1 MSNRGKLVSEWIRKQ
16 KITGLKQVF
25 PVLDHC
31 TLSSLRALTR
41 RDMFK
46 AGLLGGAGA
55 AGVAALGSAASVASA
70 EPTSQ
75 ACASLVPAALGGPVP
90 SDRNVISLRWLGCA
104 CFELVYRNQVI
115 LLDAWYDRPLC
126 RDIGFAP
133 PQVVRADTIFIGHA
147 HFDHIADA
155 ASIAKRTEA
164 TVVADQTVGAGVLLS
179 QGLPAG
185 QIRSVNGLGG
195 ELLQFNGFTVQ
206 PILAHHSVFPSSLNS
221 EGESAMQEINDAYL
235 ALVNPPF
242 TSADL
247 AASAAVVGRGSFDP
261 RIAAQGTIAYVFTFE
276 SGYRMV
282 WLDSAGPITP
292 YLQAAMETIK
302 STNLAIVG
310 YTAQGFP
317 RFQLPVTLSLV
328 NLFNPDLFLPAHH
341 DEFLFSR
348 DGKSLVA
355 FSDMATE
362 PLFLAMRDSMPKTRT
377 FSGLYRTAVCI
388 NINNGKI
395 ADHDK
400 G

>member
-1 MSNRGKLVSEWIRKQ
+1 MLVSEWIRGRK
-16 KITGLKQVF
+16 KATLKHVI

-31 TLSSLRALTR
+31 TRSSLRILTR
-41 RDMFK
+41 REMFK

-55 AGVAALGSAASVASA
+55 AGVAALGSVANVASA

-75 ACASLVPAALGGPVP
+75 ACTSLVPAAVGGPMP
-90 SDRNVISLRWLGCA
+90 WDRNVISLRWLGCS

-126 RDIGFAP
+126 RDIGLTP
-133 PQVVRADTIFIGHA
+133 QQVVRADTIFIGHA

-155 ASIAKRTEA
+155 VSIAKRTDA

-179 QGLPAG
+179 QGLPAS

-261 RIAAQGTIAYVFTFE
+261 RIATQGTIAYLFTFD

-282 WLDSAGPITP
+282 WVDSAGPITP
-292 YLQAAMETIK
+292 YLQAAMETLK

-310 YTAQGFP
+310 DTGQVFP

-328 NLFNPDLFLPAHH
+328 NLFNPELFMPAHH

-362 PLFLAMRDSMPKTRT
+362 PLFLAIRESMPKTKT
-377 FSGLYRTAVCI
+377 FSSLYRTAVCI
-388 NINNGKI
+388 NINKGEI
-395 ADHDK
+395 LDHEK
-400 G
+400 V